1 MKEST
6 FYLLIG
12 TVVLASFYFGLPQ
25 QYLGFFAE
33 FISDIGL
40 PLSYR

>member
-12 TVVLASFYFGLPQ
+12 TVVIAAFYFGLPQ
-25 QYLGFFAE
+25 QYLGVFAAFF
-33 FISDIGL
+33 SDIGSTF
-40 PLSYR
+40 SYQ